1 MAIMDSSRELTT
13 IRMFWFFEMNL
24 SGRRVRRSRR
34 TLRMGRLMLSTAQ
47 SMMEEMTMMK
57 SRMDQESRR

>member
-1 MAIMDSSRELTT
+1 MAIMDSRRELTT